1 MMFRK
6 MFEHV
11 RHFCELMGQGPYP
24 DNLSRGSMTAEPGQN
39 TLMDEANYISTPT
52 GSLFVNEDDDYSG
65 VPNGCVNGFAY
76 SYNFGNKDYTT
87 EVCSTI

>member
-1 MMFRK
+1 
-6 MFEHV
+6 
-11 RHFCELMGQGPYP
+11 
-24 DNLSRGSMTAEPGQN
+24 MTAEPGQN

-52 GSLFVNEDDDYSG
+52 GSLFVNDDDDYSG

-76 SYNFGNKDYTT
+76 SVSCDAYHFLSACIFNSFFSQQYNFGNKNYTT